1 MIMGEEL
8 ERLAEQYAKRLGF
21 IEPEGGRIGEHR
33 MALPD
38 PSEELLQGA
47 KSFLEQIWEDLPD
60 ADTSDW
66 GEKSEHLE
74 MGYEFG
80 YTLPFHDLRDLL
92 EDPQKHYFE
101 KYEGEAQLRPEMNE
115 DWLKKEIF
123 EVIVHSR
130 WGNRRCRE
138 EMSGDPEHLIV
149 LCKMGFE
156 DAVKDVEKKLK
167 QQG

>member
-1 MIMGEEL
+1 MGEEL
-8 ERLAEQYAKRLGF
+8 ESLAEEYAKKFGF
-21 IEPEGGRIGEHR
+21 IEPEGGRIGKHR
-33 MALPD
+33 LALPD
-38 PSEELLQGA
+38 PPEELLRSA

-66 GEKSEHLE
+66 GQKSEHIE

-80 YTLPFHDLRDLL
+80 YSLPLHDLRDFL
-92 EDPQKHYFE
+92 EDPNTYYYK
-101 KYEGEAQLRPEMNE
+101 KYENLPEGKEWPEADQ
-115 DWLKKEIF
+115 DWLKA
-123 EVIVHSR
+123 EVLEVLEHSK

-156 DAVKDVEKKLK
+156 DALKDVEKKLK
-167 QQG
+167 Q